1 METTKKMAGRIVL
14 VCALALLCLGL
25 FACSGSSADAKK
37 AYIGQWKLTEMTENG
52 EPVSADDMAMLDS
65 LGMTID
71 LTVNEDGT
79 FNLTF
84 FGESQKGD
92 WEAKSATEATFTV
105 EGDSVPATLK
115 DGKLTLSESDVSM
128 TFEKKDDSN
137 KG

>member
-1 METTKKMAGRIVL
+1 METTKKRAGRIVL
-14 VCALALLCLGL
+14 LCVLALLCLGL

-37 AYIGQWKLTEMTENG
+37 AYTGQWKLTEMTENG
-52 EPVSADDMAMLDS
+52 EAVSADDMAMLDS

-79 FNLTF
+79 FDLTF

-92 WEAKSATEATFTV
+92 WEAKSATEATFTI

-128 TFEKKDDSN
+128 TFEKKDASD

>member
-1 METTKKMAGRIVL
+1 MEMTKKMTGRIVL
-14 VCALALLCLGL
+14 ACVLAMLCLGL
-25 FACSGSSADAKK
+25 FACSESSADAKK
-37 AYIGQWKLTEMTENG
+37 AYIGQWKLVEMTENG
-52 EPVSADDMAMLDS
+52 EAVAAEDMAMLDS
-65 LGMTID
+65 MGMTID

-79 FNLTF
+79 FDLTF

-128 TFEKKDDSN
+128 TFEKKDDSSR
-137 KG
+137 G

>member
-1 METTKKMAGRIVL
+1 METTKKKAGRIVL
-14 VCALALLCLGL
+14 VCVLAMLCLGL
-25 FACSGSSADAKK
+25 FACSGSGADAKK

-52 EPVSADDMAMLDS
+52 EAVSADDMAMLDS

-79 FNLTF
+79 FDLTF

-128 TFEKKDDSN
+128 TFEKKEDSN

>member
-1 METTKKMAGRIVL
+1 MEMTKKMTGRIVL
-14 VCALALLCLGL
+14 ACVLAMLCLGL
-25 FACSGSSADAKK
+25 FACSGSGADAKK

-52 EPVSADDMAMLDS
+52 EAVSADDMAMLDS

-79 FNLTF
+79 FDLIF

-92 WEAKSATEATFTV
+92 WEAKSATEATFTI

-128 TFEKKDDSN
+128 TFEKKDDSS